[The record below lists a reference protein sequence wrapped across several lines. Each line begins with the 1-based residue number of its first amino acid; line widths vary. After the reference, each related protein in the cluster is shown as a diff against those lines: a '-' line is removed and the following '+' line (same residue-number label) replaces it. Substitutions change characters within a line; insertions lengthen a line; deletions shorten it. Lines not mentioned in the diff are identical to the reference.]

1 VETQN
6 DCKVAGKKSE
16 HLSWD
21 LLQSETELGKL
32 KNVNDVSLK
41 FNLILLLI
49 FITSL
54 LSSILYIRKT
64 LLFFKE
70 RS

>member
-1 VETQN
+1 METQN

-16 HLSWD
+16 PLSWD